1 MKTTC
6 LLSVM
11 LILALQVST
20 QSLSPPPGEQ
30 SAELSSTSSSSNYT
44 AAEFNG
50 VNEMSILSFFTSGG
64 IKMATTALVLLG
76 SICWIIFFAN
86 ITESI
91 INDGSPADMPANF
104 I

>member
-11 LILALQVST
+11 LALALNVFA
-20 QSLSPPPGEQ
+20 QSLLPPPGEQ
-30 SAELSSTSSSSNYT
+30 SAELYSTSSNSNYT
-44 AAEFNG
+44 AAELNG
-50 VNEMSILSFFTSGG
+50 VNEMYILSFFTSGN
-64 IKMATTALVLLG
+64 IKIATTALVLLG

-91 INDGSPADMPANF
+91 INDGSPADLPANF